1 MTDKTKKPRGV
12 SDSEQHDFQAQ
23 APARPSGRTLK
34 VRKIGN
40 SLGVVLPKDVLAK
53 LRVGEG
59 DELSVSETPN
69 GVALQPH
76 DAELQDQI
84 EAARRAM
91 KRYRNALREL
101 AK

>member
-1 MTDKTKKPRGV
+1 MAKNKGLSEEPAKFAGGKT
-12 SDSEQHDFQAQ
+12 
-23 APARPSGRTLK
+23 RPDVLK
-34 VRKIGN
+34 IRQIGN

-59 DELSVSETPN
+59 DDLHIVETPD
-69 GVALQPH
+69 GL
-76 DAELQDQI
+76 ELRPYDPEFERQLESGRSI
-84 EAARRAM
+84 A